1 MRVVYAVIALLLIP
15 SLSWAG
21 NMTFQFRNP
30 NFGGNPNNGSFL
42 LNSAQA
48 QNSYKDP
55 SADDDFGIETPSAL
69 DNFTQAIQAQVLG
82 GLLTNINTGK
92 PGRMVTS
99 DFIVDIANADGQMQI
114 KCHRPENGENLHHSG
129 RWLAKQFHRLL
140 DIVEI
145 RTIIMQRFLILVAVC
160 LLSGCL
166 TAPPKQAAKPTL
178 MPRAQSYRDLTQL
191 PLPTG
196 KIYVS
201 VYNIQDETGQFK
213 PYPASNF
220 STAVPQSA
228 TAMLVTALKD
238 SRWFIPLER
247 QGLQNLLNERKIIRA
262 AQDNGTVAMNNR
274 IPLHSLTAANVM
286 VEGSII
292 GYESNVKS
300 GGVGARYFGIGG
312 DTQYQLDQ
320 IAVNL
325 RVVNVSTGEILS
337 SVTTSK
343 TILSYEV
350 QAGVFRFIDYQR
362 LLEGEIGY
370 TSNEPVMLCL
380 MSAIETGVIF
390 LINDGIDRGLW
401 DLQNKNE
408 VKNDVLVK
416 YREMSSPPES

>member
-1 MRVVYAVIALLLIP
+1 MKRLFILLAV
-15 SLSWAG
+15 
-21 NMTFQFRNP
+21 F
-30 NFGGNPNNGSFL
+30 
-42 LNSAQA
+42 
-48 QNSYKDP
+48 
-55 SADDDFGIETPSAL
+55 
-69 DNFTQAIQAQVLG
+69 
-82 GLLTNINTGK
+82 
-92 PGRMVTS
+92 
-99 DFIVDIANADGQMQI
+99 
-114 KCHRPENGENLHHSG
+114 
-129 RWLAKQFHRLL
+129 
-140 DIVEI
+140 
-145 RTIIMQRFLILVAVC
+145 

-166 TAPPKQAAKPTL
+166 TDPPKQAAKPTL
-178 MPRAQSYRDLTQL
+178 MPRAQSYRDLTNL
-191 PLPTG
+191 PSPVG
-196 KIYVS
+196 KLFVS

-238 SRWFIPLER
+238 SKWFVPLER

-262 AQDNGTVAMNNR
+262 SQENGTVGANNR
-274 IPLHSLTAANVM
+274 MPLPALSSANII

-300 GGVGARYFGIGG
+300 GGVGARYFGIGA

-325 RVVNVSTGEILS
+325 RVINVATGEVLS
-337 SVTTSK
+337 SVNTSK

-380 MSAIETGVIF
+380 MSAIETGVIY
-390 LINDGIDRGLW
+390 LINDGIDRDLW
-401 DLQNKNE
+401 KLQNPAESKNE
-408 VKNDVLVK
+408 ILAK
-416 YREMSSPPES
+416 YRDMATPPES

>member
-1 MRVVYAVIALLLIP
+1 
-15 SLSWAG
+15 
-21 NMTFQFRNP
+21 
-30 NFGGNPNNGSFL
+30 
-42 LNSAQA
+42 
-48 QNSYKDP
+48 
-55 SADDDFGIETPSAL
+55 
-69 DNFTQAIQAQVLG
+69 
-82 GLLTNINTGK
+82 
-92 PGRMVTS
+92 
-99 DFIVDIANADGQMQI
+99 
-114 KCHRPENGENLHHSG
+114 
-129 RWLAKQFHRLL
+129 
-140 DIVEI
+140 
-145 RTIIMQRFLILVAVC
+145 MQRFLLIVAVC

-166 TAPPKQAAKPTL
+166 TAPPKEGAKPTL
-178 MPRAQSYRDLTQL
+178 MPRAQSYRDLTHL
-191 PLPTG
+191 PESKG
-196 KIYVS
+196 KLFVS

-238 SRWFIPLER
+238 SRWFVPLER

-262 AQDNGTVAMNNR
+262 AQENGTVAENNR
-274 IPLHSLTAANVM
+274 RPLESLVAANVM

-312 DTQYQLDQ
+312 ETQYQLDQ

-337 SVTTSK
+337 SVNTSK

-370 TSNEPVMLCL
+370 TTNEPVMMCL
-380 MSAIETGVIF
+380 MSAIETGVIY
-390 LINDGIDRGLW
+390 LVNDGINRGLW
-401 DLQNKNE
+401 DLQNPKDIN
-408 VKNDVLVK
+408 NPILAK
-416 YREMSSPPES
+416 YREMSVPPES